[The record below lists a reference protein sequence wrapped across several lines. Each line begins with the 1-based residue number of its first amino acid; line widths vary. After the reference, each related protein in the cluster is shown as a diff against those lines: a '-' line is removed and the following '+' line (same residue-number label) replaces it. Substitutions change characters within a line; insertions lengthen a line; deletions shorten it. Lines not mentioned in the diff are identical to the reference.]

1 MNGILWSITRKLNV
15 NKEIRI
21 KTSMLRTDLCDFNDE
36 HIVVKGSITVNEKH
50 ILLMILK
57 HLS

>member
-1 MNGILWSITRKLNV
+1 MEFYDQSQRNYNV

-21 KTSMLRTDLCDFNDE
+21 KTSMLRSDLCDFNDE

-50 ILLMILK
+50 LLLMIWK